1 MYAVEIAK
9 KVFEKNPCITNT
21 TEMVD
26 EGTRKVIRNM
36 GESVILADA
45 WNFIS
50 AESVEKAKYLMW
62 ANEDFPSDLVSA
74 YREMQKEM
82 MVKWGE
88 A

>member
-21 TEMVD
+21 TEIVD
-26 EGTRKVIRNM
+26 KGTRKVIRNV
-36 GESVILADA
+36 GEPVILADA
-45 WNFIS
+45 WNFIA

-62 ANEDFPSDLVSA
+62 ANDDFPADLVSA
-74 YREMQKEM
+74 YRYMQKELM
-82 MVKWGE
+82 EEMGE